1 MPPVPPIK
9 IMAAEDISGLYALT
23 ESGRHTTES
32 AYFERSLEEQA
43 AGKRLVF
50 IYAGEEGAQILGYAH
65 YNRFPKYAPFRRFN
79 IPEIQDLYVSPDHR
93 QLGIGRA
100 LIAACEAQAVA
111 DGHQEIGIGVGI
123 ISDFGN
129 AQRLYAKCGYIPDG
143 AGIVYER
150 EPCHTGQIRP
160 LDDLW
165 CLMLVKQLG

>member
-1 MPPVPPIK
+1 MPPGSPIK
-9 IMAAEDISGLYALT
+9 MMTSEDIPRLYALT
-23 ESGRHTTES
+23 EAGRHATEA

-43 AGKRLVF
+43 AGKRLIF
-50 IYAGEEGAQILGYAH
+50 IHSEGDGPVLGYVQ
-65 YNRFPKYAPFRRFN
+65 YNRLPKYALFRRFD

-93 QLGIGRA
+93 QKGIGRA
-100 LIAACEAQAVA
+100 LIAHCEAQAVA

-129 AQRLYAKCGYIPDG
+129 AQRLYAKSGYIPDG
-143 AGIVYER
+143 AGVVYER
-150 EPCHTGQIRP
+150 EPVQTGQIRP